1 MPYKIR
7 KEKNRFC
14 VFNSDT
20 NDKKGCSDTKE
31 EAVAQMRALYAAE
44 SKQSRIGWTD
54 KEIDLMTLEAV
65 REFEQV
71 SKESDQEE
79 EVEQVQDGE
88 VEAPPEDKEQ
98 KEEETED
105 KSIYVS
111 YYGATSYQEM
121 DDIREAQERASEI
134 TELVHEF
141 PMLAMNAIDSP
152 EIEDK
157 EGAIADLAGE
167 LASRVS
173 KRTKEQMAVEME
185 EKAAEVVVE
194 ESFVEKTVHVLKTL
208 FGIEKEQHEENS
220 QRMMIWKE
228 KGGGYKWLARYSN
241 NRRDR
246 DLPPEIISSES
257 HRNFVDKVE
266 KGLAPYP
273 ELWLWHVKEWN
284 IGQATWVA
292 YDDAGFAMAA
302 GYFNQGCEPVAE
314 WLSKQS
320 DFLVSHGM
328 PPYTI
333 KRDAED
339 KSVIIEHETQEVSP
353 LPSFSAA
360 NELTGFFTMSKE
372 AEMAIPKG
380 KREALINDF
389 GMSETMLDDV
399 EERNKVMA
407 EDADDKGVESKE
419 VTEDA
424 SEQEETKE
432 EVTTEEGVTEAKTEE
447 VAETEDETTDEA
459 KETDASE
466 DVTEEAESP
475 YPTRKEVADA
485 TAKVFLPFFEEQT
498 EKIKSLEDSV
508 IKIAETLIALT
519 EKDEDKV
526 IKAIQDTPMSSL
538 TALLSQNMERSVGNE
553 KNKVDGRESL
563 AKSKPKET
571 QAETPRKSPV
581 PFINDMLTKKQEE

>member
-14 VFNSDT
+14 VFNSET
-20 NDKKGCSDTKE
+20 NDKRGCSDTKE
-31 EAVAQMRALYAAE
+31 EAVAHMRALYATE

-71 SKESDQEE
+71 SKESDQVVEE
-79 EVEQVQDGE
+79 VQDGE
-88 VEAPPEDKEQ
+88 VEAPTEDKEQ
-98 KEEETED
+98 E
-105 KSIYVS
+105 KSQKHNTYS
-111 YYGATSYQEM
+111 YAYYGATSYQEV
-121 DDIREAQERASEI
+121 DDIRDAQERASEI

-141 PMLAMNAIDSP
+141 PMLAMNVIDSP
-152 EIEDK
+152 EVEDK
-157 EGAIADLAGE
+157 EGAIANLAGE

-173 KRTKEQMAVEME
+173 TRTKEQMADEME
-185 EKAAEVVVE
+185 EKAAEEVVVE

-208 FGIEKEQHEENS
+208 FGIEKEKHEENS
-220 QRMMIWKE
+220 QHVMTIWKE

-257 HRNFVDKVE
+257 HHNFVDKVE

-273 ELWLWHVKEWN
+273 ELWLWHVKEWK
-284 IGQATWVA
+284 IGKATWVA
-292 YDDAGFAMAA
+292 YDDTGFAMAA
-302 GYFNQGCEPVAE
+302 GYFNEGCEPVAE

-339 KSVIIEHETQEVSP
+339 KSVIIEHETREVSP
-353 LPSFSAA
+353 LPSFNAA
-360 NELTGFFTMSKE
+360 NELTGFITMSKE

-380 KREALINDF
+380 KREALIKDYGLN
-389 GMSETMLDDV
+389 EATLDDL

-407 EDADDKGVESKE
+407 EDADSKGVESKE

-424 SEQEETKE
+424 KEEETKE
-432 EVTTEEGVTEAKTEE
+432 EVTTEESVAEAKTEE

-459 KETDASE
+459 KENDDVE
-466 DVTEEAESP
+466 DVTQEEDAP
-475 YPTRKEVADA
+475 YPTRKEVADGV
-485 TAKVFLPFFEEQT
+485 AKVFLPLFQEQA
-498 EKIKSLEDSV
+498 EKIKSLETSIV
-508 IKIAETLIALT
+508 KIAETLIALT
-519 EKDEDKV
+519 EADEDKV

-553 KNKVDGRESL
+553 KNKVDGRETL

-571 QAETPRKSPV
+571 KVETARMSPV
-581 PFINDMLTKKQEE
+581 PFLNDMLSKKQED